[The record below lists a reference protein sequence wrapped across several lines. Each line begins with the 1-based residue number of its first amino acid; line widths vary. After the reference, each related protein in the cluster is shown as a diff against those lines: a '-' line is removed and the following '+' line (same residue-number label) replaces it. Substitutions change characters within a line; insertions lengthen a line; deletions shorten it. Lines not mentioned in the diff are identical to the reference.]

1 MSAQFPNVPDLPG
14 VPPVVRA
21 TAQLQSIANG
31 SNTALTSAQSAL
43 DLANVNDLSGAATAL
58 GVTSTSA
65 GGALITAEPI
75 FSASGAMIGS
85 LSGAV
90 ANANSAISSLGAGS
104 VVAAIA
110 SIEQTIEAAQ
120 EAVSLITAI
129 VTPVPLPP
137 LIPNGDGVNAG
148 DSQRWG
154 LFTQDGELA
163 APADNVIAFE
173 ASLEARI
180 SDYPVAPNPSGGP
193 TETVSFG
200 SYNKVIVPFDIRLVL
215 SRGGSVDD
223 RKAFLDAIQAA
234 WQSIELFNVVTP
246 EQVYTDVNVVG
257 VRRTATADRGM
268 GLMALEIV
276 LRKIRQTATLT
287 FTQTKEPSGSGQV
300 QDGSVQ
306 AAQPATAQQY
316 AGAAQ

>member
-1 MSAQFPNVPDLPG
+1 MSALFPNVPDLPG

-21 TAQLQSIANG
+21 VSQLQSISNG
-31 SNTALTSAQSAL
+31 SNTALASAQSAL
-43 DLANVNDLSGAATAL
+43 DLVNVNDLSGAATAL
-58 GVTSTSA
+58 GVTSASA
-65 GGALITAEPI
+65 GASLITAEPI

-90 ANANSAISSLGAGS
+90 ANAESAIGALGAGMVS
-104 VVAAIA
+104 QAVT
-110 SIEQTIEAAQ
+110 SIEQTITAAQ
-120 EAVSLITAI
+120 EAVSLITDI
-129 VTPVPLPP
+129 VSPVPLPP
-137 LIPNGDGVNAG
+137 LVPTGGGVDAG
-148 DSQRWG
+148 AAQQWG
-154 LFTQDGELA
+154 LFTQDGALA
-163 APADNVIAFE
+163 APVDNVLAFE
-173 ASLEARI
+173 AALEARI

-193 TETVSFG
+193 TETVGFG

-257 VRRTATADRGM
+257 VRRMATADRGM
-268 GLMALEIV
+268 GLMALEV
-276 LRKIRQTATLT
+276 ALRKIRQTATLT

-306 AAQPATAQQY
+306 AAQPASAQAYAGTAQ
-316 AGAAQ
+316 